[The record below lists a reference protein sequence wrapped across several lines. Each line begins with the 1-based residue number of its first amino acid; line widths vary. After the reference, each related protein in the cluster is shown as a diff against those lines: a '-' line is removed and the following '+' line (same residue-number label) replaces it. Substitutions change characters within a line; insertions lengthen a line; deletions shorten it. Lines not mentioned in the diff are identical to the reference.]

1 MVVFFSCS
9 FKFLKLCMLFYVFA
23 VDTVDTVN
31 NQVLLNSFFF
41 LSYFEALGDT
51 VLFLLAFFKSFKS
64 LKFSRYIFSR

>member
-1 MVVFFSCS
+1 
-9 FKFLKLCMLFYVFA
+9 MLFYVFA
-23 VDTVDTVN
+23 VDTVGTVN
-31 NQVLLNSFFF
+31 NQVLLDSFFFF